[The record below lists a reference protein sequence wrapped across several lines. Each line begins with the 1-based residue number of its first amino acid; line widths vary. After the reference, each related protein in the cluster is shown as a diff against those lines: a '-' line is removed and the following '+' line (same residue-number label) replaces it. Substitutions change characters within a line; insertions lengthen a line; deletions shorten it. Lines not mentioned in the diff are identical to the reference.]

1 MTRAIYLRS
10 VTRTTGLGGRTRGA
24 ALPVV
29 LLITSMMLA
38 TSAAWFET
46 TLTAAR
52 STANLR
58 DYLQAFHAADSA
70 LLLCADMVSPG
81 SAGAVPAVTGEP
93 AGWKREAVFVA
104 GAIVPVAQW
113 PGSGRPPEC
122 LAEGWRLTSRP
133 ETKAYLL
140 TARGFGAAPDTQVWL
155 QVQIVMDGGKT
166 ERHWRRVTARP
177 F

>member
-1 MTRAIYLRS
+1 MTRAICPRR
-10 VTRTTGLGGRTRGA
+10 VTRATGVGGRTRGA

-38 TSAAWFET
+38 TSAAWFES

-70 LLLCADMVSPG
+70 LLLCADRVSPEG
-81 SAGAVPAVTGEP
+81 AGAVPAVTGEP
-93 AGWKREAVFVA
+93 AGWKREADFAA
-104 GAIVPVAQW
+104 GAVMSVAPW
-113 PGSGRPPEC
+113 PGAGRPPEC
-122 LAEGWRLTSRP
+122 LAEGWRLTGRP
-133 ETKAYLL
+133 EAKAYLL

-155 QVQIVMDGGKT
+155 QMQIVMDGGKT
-166 ERHWRRVTARP
+166 ERHWRRVAARP